1 MKFNASFWI
10 RLSIFNLFIVAF
22 LGVIMRYKIGFDFPY
37 LNQKN
42 IQHAHSH
49 FAFLGWV
56 THTLYVLMVN
66 YLSQRLSEFDFSKYR
81 KYIVINL
88 ALSYGMLISFFF
100 TGYSIVSIVC
110 ATLTIVNNSF
120 LAYCFFSDFK
130 KIGQYS
136 PSIAWFKS
144 ALWFNLISSLG
155 TFYLAYMMASKNFN
169 EHLYLASVYFYLH
182 FQYNGFFIF
191 VCVGLLLDHLPVLIQ
206 GYTYNKNIFKLF
218 FISCIPSYFLST
230 LWANLPVWL
239 YIIVVISAFMQVIA
253 MVLLFKSMWI
263 GLKNSSVLN
272 SFGKLLLLFVA
283 LAFSAKITLQLGST
297 IPELSK
303 LAFGFRP
310 VVIAYLHLVLLAVV
324 SGFLITFLFIRGIL
338 INSISMKTAIGTFF
352 IGILLNEVVLAVQG
366 IASFSYL
373 PVKYVNEML
382 FAISLLL
389 LTGAIMMVLA
399 QRKSQEPLA

>member
-56 THTLYVLMVN
+56 THTLYVLIVN
-66 YLSQRLSEFDFSKYR
+66 FLSQKLSTFEFKKFKKFIIS
-81 KYIVINL
+81 NL

-100 TGYSIVSIVC
+100 TGYSVVSIVF
-110 ATLTIVNNSF
+110 ATLTIVNNAF
-120 LAYCFFSDFK
+120 LAYCFFNDFK
-130 KIGQYS
+130 KIGQYL

-144 ALWFNLISSLG
+144 ALWFNLFSSLG

-191 VCVGLLLDHLPVLIQ
+191 VCIGLLLDHLPVLIQ
-206 GYTYNKNIFKLF
+206 GYSYNKNIFKLF

-239 YIIVVISAFMQVIA
+239 YIIVVISAFMQVWAVI
-253 MVLLFKSMWI
+253 LLFKSIWK
-263 GLKNSSVLN
+263 GLKNSFVLN
-272 SFGKLLLLFVA
+272 DFAKLLLLFVA
-283 LAFSAKITLQLGST
+283 LAFTVKIALQLGST

-324 SGFLITFLFIRGIL
+324 SGFLIAYLFIRGIL
-338 INSISMKTAIGTFF
+338 NNNKSMKAAISTFF
-352 IGILLNEVVLAVQG
+352 IGILLNELVLAVQG
-366 IASFSYL
+366 VASFSYL
-373 PVKYVNEML
+373 PIKHINEIL
-382 FAISLLL
+382 FAISLVL

-399 QRKSQEPLA
+399 QRKSQEQLS